1 MSYDT
6 PQALRTALEARI
18 RNESAAT
25 RLSPDRLRRRV
36 VFQRIVTRLQRA
48 EPGRWVLKGG
58 MAMEVRLRNAA
69 RLTKDLDLGLREADI
84 DPTDLRDRLIEV
96 LARDNDGDGFR
107 FAVGVPSRMTEDGG
121 GHLTWRVAV
130 DVELAGRRFGAI
142 KLDVSPRAHELDVTD
157 TVALP
162 NALDFAGF
170 ATVDVEIVDIHRHAA
185 EKLHG
190 MLKDFGE
197 RENSRVRD
205 LADLMLML
213 DAGLLSAP
221 QLSAAV
227 TEVWAER
234 DATTPPTPF
243 PELPT
248 SWPQRY
254 ERLAAE
260 NAINP
265 QSFTA
270 AVDHAVALWREMF
283 PPEPV

>member
-1 MSYDT
+1 VSYRT

-18 RNESAAT
+18 RNESAT
-25 RLSPDRLRRRV
+25 SGISPDRQRRRV

-58 MAMEVRLRNAA
+58 MAMEVRLHDAA
-69 RLTKDLDLGLREADI
+69 RLTKDLDLGLRETDV
-84 DPTDLRDRLIEV
+84 DPTDLRDRLIDA
-96 LARDNDGDGFR
+96 LARDDDSDGFV
-107 FAVGVPSRMTEDGG
+107 FAVGVPSQMTEDGG

-130 DVELAGRRFGAI
+130 EVELAGRRFGAI
-142 KLDVSPRAHELDVTD
+142 KLDVSPRAHELDATD
-157 TVALP
+157 TVTLP

-170 ATVDVEIVDIHRHAA
+170 GSVDIEILDVHRHAA

-213 DAGLLSAP
+213 DAALLSATR
-221 QLSAAV
+221 LAAV
-227 TEVWAER
+227 VKEVWAER
-234 DATTPPTPF
+234 DAAVPPAAF
-243 PELPT
+243 PDLPT
-248 SWPQRY
+248 SWRDRY

-260 NAINP
+260 NDIDP
-265 QSFTA
+265 PSFTA
-270 AVDHAVALWREMF
+270 AADRAAALWREMF
-283 PPEPV
+283 PPEAA